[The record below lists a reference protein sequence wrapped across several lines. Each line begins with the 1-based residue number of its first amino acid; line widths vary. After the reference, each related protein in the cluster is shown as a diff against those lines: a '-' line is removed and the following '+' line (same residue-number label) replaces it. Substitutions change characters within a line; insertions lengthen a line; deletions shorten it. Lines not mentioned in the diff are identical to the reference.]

1 MRFGLVGT
9 GFWARTTHAPAL
21 VSAEHATL
29 VGVWGRDPA
38 RARALA
44 DDVNAVAYTDYD
56 QMLADVDAVAFS
68 VPPDVQADL
77 ATQAVRAGKHLMLEK
92 PIALDA
98 DAGRVL
104 ETAVHQAGVASVVF
118 FTQLFRP
125 DIRDWIAACT
135 SAGGPAEGGHAL
147 QLASAQ
153 REDGPFST
161 PWRLEHGGLWDVAP
175 HPLSVLVQILGPV
188 TSVAAHGRAA
198 GTVHLVL
205 EHQGGAT
212 STVTASLD
220 VPPGA
225 GHSAIRVWGGAGQ
238 APMPDSVT
246 PVVDASRL
254 AVTELIEAAGSSGGA
269 KPTHPCDVT
278 FGRSILD
285 IQAEAA
291 RQLAERG
298 DR

>member
-9 GFWARTTHAPAL
+9 GFWARSTHAPA
-21 VSAEHATL
+21 VASAEDATF
-29 VGVWGRDPA
+29 VGIWGRDPD

-44 DDVNAVAYTDYD
+44 GDVGAVAYADYD
-56 QMLADVDAVAFS
+56 TMLADVDAVVFS
-68 VPPDVQADL
+68 VPPDVQAEL
-77 ATQAVRAGKHLMLEK
+77 ATRAAHAGKHVMLEK
-92 PIALDA
+92 PIALGT
-98 DAGRVL
+98 DAGRAL

-125 DIRDWIAACT
+125 DIRDWLAARA
-135 SAGGPAEGGHAL
+135 SADDPWEGGHAL

-238 APMPDSVT
+238 APMPDSAT

-254 AVTELIEAAGSSGGA
+254 AVTELIEAAGSSGGE
-269 KPTHPCDVT
+269 KPAHPYDVT

-285 IQAEAA
+285 IQVEAA
-291 RQLAERG
+291 RQLAERE